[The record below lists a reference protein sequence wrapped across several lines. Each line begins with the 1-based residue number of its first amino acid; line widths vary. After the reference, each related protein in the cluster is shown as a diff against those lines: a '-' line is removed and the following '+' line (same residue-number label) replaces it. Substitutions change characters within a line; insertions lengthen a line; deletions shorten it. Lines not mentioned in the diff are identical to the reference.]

1 MFSSPFQQPSPRQNV
16 LASQIQDA
24 QRLGNERQ
32 LVLLSGQ
39 WVHRFGIDSLPVIDA
54 GSPEAEAES
63 FDQLQPA
70 SVLATTALTTTAFTT
85 TAFTTTSFT
94 TTAFT
99 TTGFSEELVNP
110 EDLGVSLDLVAQE
123 FVPPMDSSD
132 EETTVSQ
139 DLMVQDSL
147 PEEEITDNDF
157 GQEFEKTPLEPLRD
171 RNVVVSISAPPI
183 STPRSLRR
191 WLPRADQTFLQAS

>member
-1 MFSSPFQQPSPRQNV
+1 VFSSPFQQPSPRQNV

-24 QRLGNERQ
+24 QRLGNERR

-39 WVHRFGIDSLPVIDA
+39 WVHRFGIDSLPLIDA
-54 GSPEAEAES
+54 ASPEAEAES

-70 SVLATTALTTTAFTT
+70 SVLATTALTTTAL
-85 TAFTTTSFT
+85 T

-110 EDLGVSLDLVAQE
+110 EDLCVSLDLVAQE

-132 EETTVSQ
+132 EETTVSQDLMVQ

>member
-54 GSPEAEAES
+54 ASLEAEAES

-70 SVLATTALTTTAFTT
+70 AVLA
-85 TAFTTTSFT
+85 TTSFT
-94 TTAFT
+94 TTA
-99 TTGFSEELVNP
+99 FSEELVNP

>member
-1 MFSSPFQQPSPRQNV
+1 VFSSPFQQPSPRQNV

-54 GSPEAEAES
+54 ASPEAEAES

-70 SVLATTALTTTAFTT
+70 SVLATTAL
-85 TAFTTTSFT
+85 T

-132 EETTVSQ
+132 EETTVSQDLMVQ

>member
-39 WVHRFGIDSLPVIDA
+39 WVHRFGIDSLPVIA
-54 GSPEAEAES
+54 AASPDAEAES

-70 SVLATTALTTTAFTT
+70 SVLTTTAFIT
-85 TAFTTTSFT
+85 TA
-94 TTAFT
+94 
-99 TTGFSEELVNP
+99 FSEELVNP

-123 FVPPMDSSD
+123 FVPPMDSND
-132 EETTVSQ
+132 EEITVSQ
-139 DLMVQDSL
+139 DLMVQESL

>member
-54 GSPEAEAES
+54 ASPEAEAES

-85 TAFTTTSFT
+85 TAF
-94 TTAFT
+94 
-99 TTGFSEELVNP
+99 SEELVNP

-123 FVPPMDSSD
+123 FVPSMDSND
-132 EETTVSQ
+132 EETTVSQDLMVQ

-157 GQEFEKTPLEPLRD
+157 GQEFEKTLLEPLRD

>member
-39 WVHRFGIDSLPVIDA
+39 WVHRFGLDSLPVIDA
-54 GSPEAEAES
+54 ASPEAEAES

-70 SVLATTALTTTAFTT
+70 SVLTTTA
-85 TAFTTTSFT
+85 
-94 TTAFT
+94 
-99 TTGFSEELVNP
+99 FSEELVNP

-123 FVPPMDSSD
+123 FVPPMDSHD

-139 DLMVQDSL
+139 DLTVQDLRVQDSL
-147 PEEEITDNDF
+147 PEEEITDTAV

>member
-39 WVHRFGIDSLPVIDA
+39 WVHRFGIDSLPVVDA
-54 GSPEAEAES
+54 ASPEAEAES

-70 SVLATTALTTTAFTT
+70 SVLATTAFTT
-85 TAFTTTSFT
+85 TA
-94 TTAFT
+94 
-99 TTGFSEELVNP
+99 FSEELVNP
-110 EDLGVSLDLVAQE
+110 EDLGVSIDLVAQE
-123 FVPPMDSSD
+123 FVSLMDNND

-147 PEEEITDNDF
+147 PQEEINDNDF

>member
-54 GSPEAEAES
+54 ASPEAEAES

-70 SVLATTALTTTAFTT
+70 SVLATTAL
-85 TAFTTTSFT
+85 T

-139 DLMVQDSL
+139 DLMVQDLMVQDSL
-147 PEEEITDNDF
+147 PEKEITDNDF

>member
-1 MFSSPFQQPSPRQNV
+1 VFSSPFQQPSPRQNV

-54 GSPEAEAES
+54 ASPEAEAES

-85 TAFTTTSFT
+85 TAFTTT
-94 TTAFT
+94 A
-99 TTGFSEELVNP
+99 FSEELVNP

-123 FVPPMDSSD
+123 FVPPMDSND

-139 DLMVQDSL
+139 DLMVQDLRAQDSL
-147 PEEEITDNDF
+147 PEEEITDTAV

>member
-1 MFSSPFQQPSPRQNV
+1 VFSSPFQQPSPRQNV

-54 GSPEAEAES
+54 ASPKDEAES

-70 SVLATTALTTTAFTT
+70 SVLTTTVL
-85 TAFTTTSFT
+85 TST
-94 TTAFT
+94 VL
-99 TTGFSEELVNP
+99 SEELVNP
-110 EDLGVSLDLVAQE
+110 EDLGVSLDLLAQE
-123 FVPPMDSSD
+123 FVPPMDSEDSPTPLGINQSS
-132 EETTVSQ
+132 EQLAHHEATTVSQ

-147 PEEEITDNDF
+147 PEEEITDTAV
-157 GQEFEKTPLEPLRD
+157 GQEFEKTPLEPLED
-171 RNVVVSISAPPI
+171 RNIVVSISAPPI

>member
-54 GSPEAEAES
+54 ASPEAEAES

-70 SVLATTALTTTAFTT
+70 SVLATTAL
-85 TAFTTTSFT
+85 T

-123 FVPPMDSSD
+123 FVAPLDSSD
-132 EETTVSQ
+132 EETTVSQDLMVQ

-157 GQEFEKTPLEPLRD
+157 GQEFEKTLLEPLRD
-171 RNVVVSISAPPI
+171 KNVVVSISAPPI

>member
-54 GSPEAEAES
+54 ASPEAEAES

-70 SVLATTALTTTAFTT
+70 SVLATTAFTT
-85 TAFTTTSFT
+85 TA
-94 TTAFT
+94 
-99 TTGFSEELVNP
+99 FSEELVNP

-123 FVPPMDSSD
+123 FVPPMDSND

-139 DLMVQDSL
+139 NAARDAHGDK
-147 PEEEITDNDF
+147 DA
-157 GQEFEKTPLEPLRD
+157 TPTYEQGCVCRSAKARVHFSNVARTYRPTLRPH
-171 RNVVVSISAPPI
+171 VSGA
-183 STPRSLRR
+183 RR
-191 WLPRADQTFLQAS
+191 RA

>member
-39 WVHRFGIDSLPVIDA
+39 WVHRFGLDSLPVIDA
-54 GSPEAEAES
+54 ASPEAEAES
-63 FDQLQPA
+63 FDSLQPA
-70 SVLATTALTTTAFTT
+70 SVLTTTALTTTAFTT
-85 TAFTTTSFT
+85 TA
-94 TTAFT
+94 
-99 TTGFSEELVNP
+99 FSEELVNP

-123 FVPPMDSSD
+123 FVPPMDSND

-139 DLMVQDSL
+139 DLTVQDLRVQDSL
-147 PEEEITDNDF
+147 AEEEITDTAV

>member
-39 WVHRFGIDSLPVIDA
+39 WVHRFGLDSLPVIDA
-54 GSPEAEAES
+54 ASPEAEAAP
-63 FDQLQPA
+63 FDQPQPA
-70 SVLATTALTTTAFTT
+70 SVLTNTAFTTTALTTTA
-85 TAFTTTSFT
+85 
-94 TTAFT
+94 
-99 TTGFSEELVNP
+99 FSEELVNP

-123 FVPPMDSSD
+123 FVPPMDSHD

-147 PEEEITDNDF
+147 PEEEITDTAV

>member
-1 MFSSPFQQPSPRQNV
+1 VFSSPFQQPSPRQNV

-39 WVHRFGIDSLPVIDA
+39 WVHRFGIDSLPIIDA
-54 GSPEAEAES
+54 ASPEAEAES
-63 FDQLQPA
+63 FNQLQPA
-70 SVLATTALTTTAFTT
+70 SVLNTTV
-85 TAFTTTSFT
+85 
-94 TTAFT
+94 
-99 TTGFSEELVNP
+99 FSEELVNP
-110 EDLGVSLDLVAQE
+110 EDLGFSLDLVAQE
-123 FVPPMDSSD
+123 FVPPMDSKDSPTLLGFNQIS
-132 EETTVSQ
+132 EQLAHHEATTVSQ

-147 PEEEITDNDF
+147 PEEEITDTAV
-157 GQEFEKTPLEPLRD
+157 GQEFEKTPLEPLED
-171 RNVVVSISAPPI
+171 RNIVVSISAPPI

>member
-54 GSPEAEAES
+54 ASPEAEAES

-70 SVLATTALTTTAFTT
+70 SVLATT
-85 TAFTTTSFT
+85 SFT
-94 TTAFT
+94 TTA
-99 TTGFSEELVNP
+99 FSEELVNP
-110 EDLGVSLDLVAQE
+110 EDLGVSLDLVVQE
-123 FVPPMDSSD
+123 FVPPMDNND
-132 EETTVSQ
+132 EATSVSQ

>member
-54 GSPEAEAES
+54 ASPEAEAES

-85 TAFTTTSFT
+85 T
-94 TTAFT
+94 
-99 TTGFSEELVNP
+99 GFSEELVNP
-110 EDLGVSLDLVAQE
+110 EDLGVSLDLVAKE
-123 FVPPMDSSD
+123 FVPPMDSND
-132 EETTVSQ
+132 EATTVSQDLMVQ

>member
-54 GSPEAEAES
+54 ASPEAEAES

-85 TAFTTTSFT
+85 TAFTTT
-94 TTAFT
+94 
-99 TTGFSEELVNP
+99 GFSEELVNP
-110 EDLGVSLDLVAQE
+110 EGLGVSLDLVAQE

>member
-1 MFSSPFQQPSPRQNV
+1 
-16 LASQIQDA
+16 
-24 QRLGNERQ
+24 
-32 LVLLSGQ
+32 
-39 WVHRFGIDSLPVIDA
+39 
-54 GSPEAEAES
+54 
-63 FDQLQPA
+63 
-70 SVLATTALTTTAFTT
+70 
-85 TAFTTTSFT
+85 
-94 TTAFT
+94 
-99 TTGFSEELVNP
+99 
-110 EDLGVSLDLVAQE
+110 VA
-123 FVPPMDSSD
+123 PLDSSD
-132 EETTVSQ
+132 EQTTVSQDLMVQDLMVQ

>member
-54 GSPEAEAES
+54 ASPEAEAES

-70 SVLATTALTTTAFTT
+70 SVLATTAL
-85 TAFTTTSFT
+85 T

-123 FVPPMDSSD
+123 FVPPMDSND
-132 EETTVSQ
+132 EATTVSQDLMVQ

>member
-1 MFSSPFQQPSPRQNV
+1 VFSSPFQQPSPRQNV

-54 GSPEAEAES
+54 ASPEAEAES

-70 SVLATTALTTTAFTT
+70 SVLATTAL
-85 TAFTTTSFT
+85 T

-123 FVPPMDSSD
+123 FVAPLDSSD
-132 EETTVSQ
+132 EETTVSQDLMVQ